1 MFPAINIILAL
12 LWAGMLGGFSLANV
26 TSGLVLGYFVLYY
39 TSRGTPGHQS
49 YFGKVPK
56 LLSFLVY
63 YLWEILKSNAMVAY
77 DVLTLSHRLTPGVIG
92 IPLDARTDLEITVLA
107 NLITMTPGTLSLD
120 ISADR
125 KTLFVHAMY
134 LSNPEDLRAD
144 IKNNLER
151 RVLELLR

>member
-1 MFPAINIILAL
+1 MFPTTNIILAL
-12 LWAGMLGGFSLANV
+12 LWAGMLGGLSLANIV
-26 TSGLVLGYFVLYY
+26 SGLVLSYFVLHY

-63 YLWEILKSNAMVAY
+63 YLWELLKSNAMIIVE
-77 DVLTLSHRLTPGVIG
+77 VLTPGHHMTPGVIG

-134 LSNPEDLRAD
+134 IHNPDDLRAD

>member
-12 LWAGMLGGFSLANV
+12 LWAGMLGGISLANLA
-26 TSGLVLGYFVLYY
+26 SGFLLGYLVLYY
-39 TSRGTPGHQS
+39 TSRGTPGHEG

-56 LLSFLVY
+56 LLGFLVY
-63 YLWEILKSNAMVAY
+63 YLWELLKSNAMIAY
-77 DVLTLSHRLTPGVIG
+77 DVLTPSHHMTPGVIG

-134 LSNPEDLRAD
+134 IRNPDDLRAD

>member
-1 MFPAINIILAL
+1 MFAAINIILAL
-12 LWAGMLGGFSLANV
+12 LWAGMLGGISLANLA
-26 TSGLVLGYFVLYY
+26 SGFLLGYFVLYY
-39 TSRGTPGHQS
+39 TSRGTPGHAG

-56 LLSFLVY
+56 LLSFLAY
-63 YLWEILKSNAMVAY
+63 YLWELLKSNAMIAY
-77 DVLTLSHRLTPGVIG
+77 DVLTPRHHMTPGVIG
-92 IPLDARTDLEITVLA
+92 IPLEARTDLEITVLA

-134 LSNPEDLRAD
+134 IRNPDDLRAD